1 MRANV
6 VRTLVTHGFEV
17 DEAANGDTALT
28 RLANGGGYDVMCIDG
43 VMPGLR
49 TADVIERAAE
59 LAPGMGVLVCS
70 RYVRE
75 DLLRR
80 GIHAGRY
87 AFLAKP
93 FTADQLI
100 ASVDGVLRSVAAERT
115 AR

>member
-1 MRANV
+1 M
-6 VRTLVTHGFEV
+6 RTLVAHGFDV
-17 DEAANGDTALT
+17 DEACDGDTALALIA
-28 RLANGGGYDVMCIDG
+28 RGRSYAAMCIDG

-49 TADVIERAAE
+49 TADVIERAAV
-59 LAPGMGVLVCS
+59 LAPTMGVLVCS
-70 RYVRE
+70 GYVRE

-100 ASVDGVLRSVAAERT
+100 ASVDGVLRSVAAART
-115 AR
+115 VR